1 MSDTSEEKPSVRL
14 PTPRL
19 VESVAAPAPS
29 AGVGPQRNVI
39 EARDA
44 IKATEKAVAESAATA
59 ITSAGSAAVEQ
70 QRAQQMSDAEAFAQ
84 MQEHRTATARV
95 QAELPGK
102 LIACA
107 AIGVVFGIAYRAM
120 REAA

>member
-1 MSDTSEEKPSVRL
+1 MSEEKPSVRL

-19 VESVAAPAPS
+19 AESAPAPAPV
-29 AGVGPQRNVI
+29 AGVGPSRDVI
-39 EARDA
+39 ETRDA
-44 IKATEKAVAESAATA
+44 IKATEKAVAETAATA

-84 MQEHRTATARV
+84 MQEHRTVTARV
-95 QAELPGK
+95 QAALPGTM
-102 LIACA
+102 IAWGA
-107 AIGVVFGIAYRAM
+107 FGLVLGIAYRTM